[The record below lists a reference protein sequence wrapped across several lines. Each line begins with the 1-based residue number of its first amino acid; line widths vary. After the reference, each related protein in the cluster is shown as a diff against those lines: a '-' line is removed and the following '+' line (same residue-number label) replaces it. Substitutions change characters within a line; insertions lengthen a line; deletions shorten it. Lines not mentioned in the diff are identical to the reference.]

1 MKNTI
6 KIAVLA
12 ALCLTAVAMSVGAVK
27 SIAAPEAAS
36 TPPADVSNAS
46 VEDKNA
52 EFYLR
57 DCSGYVAVFK
67 GADSK
72 TPIKVTDIET
82 ETLNTVDRNKLAQG
96 IPAENKNELLMLLED
111 FSS

>member
-1 MKNTI
+1 MNNTI
-6 KIAVLA
+6 RIAVLA
-12 ALCLTAVAMSVGAVK
+12 GLCVTAVVMTVGAVR

-36 TPPADVSNAS
+36 PPPAVVSNAS

-67 GADSK
+67 GADMRFFL
-72 TPIKVTDIET
+72 E
-82 ETLNTVDRNKLAQG
+82 KLPQE
-96 IPAENKNELLMLLED
+96 ILKKQKSLH
-111 FSS
+111 

>member
-1 MKNTI
+1 MNFKI
-6 KIAVLA
+6 KIAVLCV
-12 ALCLTAVAMSVGAVK
+12 LCVTAVAMTVGAVK
-27 SIAAPEAAS
+27 TIAAPDAVS
-36 TPPADVSNAS
+36 TPPVAVSNAS
-46 VEDKNA
+46 VDDKNA
-52 EFYLR
+52 EYYLR

-82 ETLNTVDRNKLAQG
+82 ETLNTVDRGLLQQG
-96 IPAENKNELLMLLED
+96 IPAENKNELLSLLED